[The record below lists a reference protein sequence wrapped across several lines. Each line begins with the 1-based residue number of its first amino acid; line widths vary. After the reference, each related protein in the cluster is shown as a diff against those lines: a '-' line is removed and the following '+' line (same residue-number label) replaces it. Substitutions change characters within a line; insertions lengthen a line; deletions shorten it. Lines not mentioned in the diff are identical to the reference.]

1 MDCRHEFGA
10 EEDCGETVMK
20 IMKASP
26 EVTLSA
32 QLNEP
37 DLKGLADDGI
47 ELVICNRPDDESADQ
62 ASFSVIQ
69 QAAEALGME
78 AVSIAFKTGE
88 MNHKHIESFSRLLN
102 TGKKTHAYCRTG
114 NRSFCL
120 YAAFHASTGRP
131 EREITALSKEF
142 GFDIAQLIRPYY
154 AGSANMN
161 SSSSGQSISEE
172 AE

>member
-1 MDCRHEFGA
+1 
-10 EEDCGETVMK
+10 MK

-26 EVTLSA
+26 QVTLSA

-37 DLKGLADDGI
+37 DLKGLADDGV

-102 TGKKTHAYCRTG
+102 TGKKHMPIVEQATDLSAFMRHFMPAQADPKGKSQRCRK
-114 NRSFCL
+114 SSV
-120 YAAFHASTGRP
+120 STSR
-131 EREITALSKEF
+131 
-142 GFDIAQLIRPYY
+142 
-154 AGSANMN
+154 N
-161 SSSSGQSISEE
+161 SSGLICWECQYE
-172 AE
+172 

>member
-1 MDCRHEFGA
+1 
-10 EEDCGETVMK
+10 MK
-20 IMKASP
+20 LMKASSK
-26 EVTLSA
+26 VTLSA
-32 QLNEP
+32 QLSEP
-37 DLKGLADDGI
+37 DLKSLADNGV

-62 ASFSVIQ
+62 ISFSVIQ
-69 QAAEALGME
+69 QSAEALGME

-88 MNHKHIESFSRLLN
+88 MSHQHIESFTRLLK

-131 EREITALSKEF
+131 EGEITALSKEF

-154 AGSANMN
+154 G
-161 SSSSGQSISEE
+161 GVE

>member
-1 MDCRHEFGA
+1 
-10 EEDCGETVMK
+10 MK

-37 DLKGLADDGI
+37 DLKGLADDGV

-142 GFDIAQLIRPYY
+142 GFDIAEYINPYY
-154 AGSANMN
+154 VRNDDMTN
-161 SSSSGQSISEE
+161 SDAGQSVSENDQ
-172 AE
+172 

>member
-10 EEDCGETVMK
+10 EEDCGETAMK

-26 EVTLSA
+26 QVTLSA

-37 DLKGLADDGI
+37 DLKGLADDGV

-131 EREITALSKEF
+131 ERGNHSAVERVRFRHRATHQALLCWEC
-142 GFDIAQLIRPYY
+142 QY
-154 AGSANMN
+154 
-161 SSSSGQSISEE
+161 E
-172 AE
+172 

>member
-1 MDCRHEFGA
+1 
-10 EEDCGETVMK
+10 MK
-20 IMKASP
+20 KMKASP

-37 DLKGLADDGI
+37 DLKSLADKGV
-47 ELVICNRPDDESADQ
+47 ELVICNRPDGESADQ

-69 QAAEALGME
+69 QSAEALGME
-78 AVSIAFKTGE
+78 AVLIAFKTGE
-88 MNHKHIESFSRLLN
+88 MSHKHIESFTRLLK

-131 EREITALSKEF
+131 EGEITALSKEF
-142 GFDIAQLIRPYY
+142 GFDIARLIRPYY
-154 AGSANMN
+154 AGV
-161 SSSSGQSISEE
+161 E

>member
-1 MDCRHEFGA
+1 
-10 EEDCGETVMK
+10 MK
-20 IMKASP
+20 LMKVSP

-32 QLNEP
+32 QLNEQ
-37 DLKGLADDGI
+37 DLKSLADNGV

-62 ASFSVIQ
+62 ISFSVIQ

-142 GFDIAQLIRPYY
+142 GFVIAEYINPYY
-154 AGSANMN
+154 VRNDDMTN
-161 SSSSGQSISEE
+161 SDAGQSVSENDQ
-172 AE
+172 

>member
-1 MDCRHEFGA
+1 
-10 EEDCGETVMK
+10 MK
-20 IMKASP
+20 LMKASFK
-26 EVTLSA
+26 VTLSA
-32 QLNEP
+32 QLSEP
-37 DLKGLADDGI
+37 DLKSLADNGV

-69 QAAEALGME
+69 QSAEALGME

-88 MNHKHIESFSRLLN
+88 MSHQHNESFTRLLK

-131 EREITALSKEF
+131 EGEITALSKEF

-154 AGSANMN
+154 G
-161 SSSSGQSISEE
+161 GIE

>member
-1 MDCRHEFGA
+1 
-10 EEDCGETVMK
+10 MK
-20 IMKASP
+20 LMKASP
-26 EVTLSA
+26 KVTLSA
-32 QLNEP
+32 QLSEP
-37 DLKGLADDGI
+37 DLEILVDYGV
-47 ELVICNRPDDESADQ
+47 ELVICNRPDESADQ

-131 EREITALSKEF
+131 EGKSQRCRKSSVSTS
-142 GFDIAQLIRPYY
+142 R
-154 AGSANMN
+154 N
-161 SSSSGQSISEE
+161 SSGLTMLGVPI
-172 AE
+172 

>member
-1 MDCRHEFGA
+1 
-10 EEDCGETVMK
+10 MK
-20 IMKASP
+20 LMKASP
-26 EVTLSA
+26 EVSLSA
-32 QLNEP
+32 QLSEP
-37 DLKGLADDGI
+37 DLKSLADNGV

-62 ASFSVIQ
+62 VSFSVIQ
-69 QAAEALGME
+69 QTAEALGME

-88 MNHKHIESFSRLLN
+88 MSHQHIESFTRLLN

-131 EREITALSKEF
+131 EGEITALSKEF

-154 AGSANMN
+154 G
-161 SSSSGQSISEE
+161 GIE

>member
-1 MDCRHEFGA
+1 
-10 EEDCGETVMK
+10 MK

-26 EVTLSA
+26 QVTLSA

-37 DLKGLADDGI
+37 DLKGLADDGV

-69 QAAEALGME
+69 RQQALGME

-131 EREITALSKEF
+131 EGEITALSNEF

-154 AGSANMN
+154 VGV
-161 SSSSGQSISEE
+161 E